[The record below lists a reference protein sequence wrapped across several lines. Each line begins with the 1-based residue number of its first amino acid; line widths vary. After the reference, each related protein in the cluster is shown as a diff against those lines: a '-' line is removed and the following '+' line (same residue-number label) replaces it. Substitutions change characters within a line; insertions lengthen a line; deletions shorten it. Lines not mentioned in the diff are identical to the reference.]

1 MKVGLII
8 FDMDGVLV
16 DSHDAW
22 YAAAKSLLRMWGEE
36 ITMEEFDSRCWGIPF
51 GSAWRRNGMPI
62 DDMKVAGEMLH
73 REYLKQ
79 LEKVRL
85 FNGVKELLALLKPRG
100 IRTALLSNT
109 PKWVVEKVMD
119 KLGLEFDAVPDL
131 TVLKPKPNPEGII
144 RTLELLGIEKENAVL
159 VGDTKTDEQ
168 TGKNAGITTLIVGR
182 DIRSVA
188 ELPEKLGIV

>member
-22 YAAAKSLLRMWGEE
+22 YMAAKSLLRMWGEE
-36 ITMEEFDSRCWGIPF
+36 ITMEEFDKRCWGIPF
-51 GSAWRRNGMPI
+51 GSAWRRSGMPI
-62 DDMKVAGEMLH
+62 ENMKVAGEMLH

-79 LEKVRL
+79 LEKVKL
-85 FNGVKELLALLKPRG
+85 FNGAIELFALLKSRG
-100 IRTALLSNT
+100 IKTALLTNT
-109 PKWVVEKVMD
+109 PKWVVEKVMN
-119 KLGLEFDAVPDL
+119 KLGLDFDAIPDL
-131 TVLKPKPNPEGII
+131 QEIKMKPHPEGIYHI
-144 RTLELLGIEKENAVL
+144 LKSLGIEKEEVVF
-159 VGDTKTDEQ
+159 VGDTPTDEQ

>member
-1 MKVGLII
+1 MKAGLII

-62 DDMKVAGEMLH
+62 EDMKVAGEMLH

-85 FNGVKELLALLKPRG
+85 FNGVIELFSFLKSKG
-100 IRTALLSNT
+100 IKTALLTNT
-109 PKWVVEKVMD
+109 PKWVVERVMD
-119 KLGLEFDAVPDL
+119 KLGLEFDAIPDL
-131 TVLKPKPNPEGII
+131 QEIKMKPYPEGIYHI
-144 RTLELLGIEKENAVL
+144 LKCLGIEKDEAVFI
-159 VGDTKTDEQ
+159 GDTKTDEQ
-168 TGKNAGITTLIVGR
+168 TGKNAGIMTLIVGR
-182 DIRSVA
+182 DIGSVA
-188 ELPEKLGIV
+188 ELPEKLGLV